1 MKNNIKPH
9 RYYYL
14 CQCIGI
20 LLFALFLLLFKEHDG
35 NFWTLSKISERAL
48 SIFAISAISH
58 FIIRK
63 TIKRKSNHSDF
74 NLKMYISVIL
84 IASFTLYLLQTS
96 IDMIINLKINAE
108 EQKREFA
115 KSMAVGVVIYTCWC
129 ILYIAITSV
138 RDKIQLSHQL
148 KEQQL
153 TSLMNQIN
161 PHFLFNS
168 LNTIRGMMYE
178 DRDKAADL
186 ITQFANLF
194 RYNLSLD
201 KRTTTT
207 LGAEL
212 QICEQYL
219 AIESIRLGDRLQ
231 LDIDIPSDC
240 HHCKIP
246 VMGLLTLVENSVKH
260 GIAPLKQGGTLII
273 ISRIANNRLIVEVI
287 NPYDSCLTKSGT
299 EIGLQNLDKRIG
311 LLFANQGKLIQT
323 AQNDIF
329 HVTLQLPSE
338 FNYND

>member
-1 MKNNIKPH
+1 MSPLQLIESF
-9 RYYYL
+9 
-14 CQCIGI
+14 IS
-20 LLFALFLLLFKEHDG
+20 LFVVSLV
-35 NFWTLSKISERAL
+35 
-48 SIFAISAISH
+48 SH
-58 FIIRK
+58 FVIRK
-63 TIKRKSNHSDF
+63 IIKERSTHHLFSF
-74 NLKMYISVIL
+74 KMYVYVIL
-84 IASFTLYLLQTS
+84 IASLTLSFLQIP
-96 IDMIINLKINAE
+96 IDMIFNFFVKKEMHDLEYGKA
-108 EQKREFA
+108 
-115 KSMAVGVVIYTCWC
+115 MTVGVVVYTCWC

-207 LGAEL
+207 LGDEL

-260 GIAPLKQGGTLII
+260 GIAPLKQGGALTMR
-273 ISRIANNRLIVEVI
+273 SRIANNCLIVEVI

-299 EIGLQNLDKRIG
+299 KIGLQNLDKRIA
-311 LLFANQGKLIQT
+311 LLSSNRGKLSQT
-323 AQNDIF
+323 GQNDIF
-329 HVTLQLPSE
+329 HVTLQLPCE
-338 FNYND
+338 LNNHD